1 MKISEGGLMWK
12 CKDLVSSTP
21 GTVYSLPTLINVQ
34 IQICFPD
41 VCVTSSVSS
50 SSVTVM
56 SDAVYL
62 AVV

>member
-1 MKISEGGLMWK
+1 MWK

-21 GTVYSLPTLINVQ
+21 GTVYSLLTLINVQ